1 MANNYNVWTKWHPLK
16 KVMLGNTFSHSFYK
30 DIKNTSIKDSL
41 YEIVDQTLEELDF
54 FDYTLKSHGIEVLRP
69 QIDPNENI
77 LDYMNDQGGMDKL
90 VPVNPICVR
99 DHQVVIGNT
108 LYLTNLDDHIH
119 ISQRKSL
126 YEYNKKDVKMLMPL
140 HENTSFFDLLIYSQ
154 SQAAIIFAPHYNIIG
169 KDIFI
174 DTSCTPDLKLNF
186 KHLMDILPNFR
197 IHQVKAGGHGDGQFM
212 PLAYNKLIT
221 RMPIDLY
228 KSTFET
234 WDMFQ
239 IKKQRNDIEKFLNLK
254 SKINFSWFPEKENNT
269 NIEYYLNNYLFNYQ
283 EKIKTEVFEVNVLP
297 IDDKNVL
304 VSNYDKDVFDF
315 LKINNIEPTIIP
327 WSNRFFWSGGLHCC
341 TLDLYREGVQE
352 DYFPYRTEMSYV
364 HEYDNPIPY
373 IIT

>member
-54 FDYTLKSHGIEVLRP
+54 FDYTLKSHGIEVIRP

-77 LDYMNDQGGMDKL
+77 LDYMNDQGSIDKL
-90 VPVNPICVR
+90 IPKNPLCVR

-108 LYLTNLDDHIH
+108 LYLTNFDHEIH
-119 ISQRKSL
+119 FSQRKAL
-126 YEYNKKDVKMLMPL
+126 VRYNNNIKMLMPF
-140 HENTSFFDLLIYSQ
+140 HENKCYHNDSTFNKLQ
-154 SQAAIIFAPHYNIIG
+154 SIITFAPFYNIIG

-174 DTSCTPDLKLNF
+174 ETSEFDNLKLNF
-186 KHLMDILPNFR
+186 NYYHDIIPNFR

-221 RMPIDLY
+221 RMPVDLY

-239 IKKQRNDIEKFLNLK
+239 IKKQRNNIAKFLNLK
-254 SKINFSWFPEKENNT
+254 SKTNFSWFPEKENNT

-304 VSNYDKDVFDF
+304 VSNYDKDVFNF

-352 DYFPYRTEMSYV
+352 DYFPHRTEMSYV